1 MSGKRNR
8 HYFGPN
14 SDKFKYVIFCKEYH
28 EGNAKLLTQRKSALP
43 NQCRYFTLLIRQS
56 PCRAYCKAQGH
67 NWQLQ
72 LNQTGLAICVQVFDW
87 STTVKKVVVIAENT
101 MFEMTAAGLDGHRET
116 TTTLMNRS
124 CNDSFAT
131 TKYCRSLFLRDTVQ
145 NTTNKNKKLSCRR
158 ETARRFVSLNI

>member
-87 STTVKKVVVIAENT
+87 STTVRMVVVIAKT
-101 MFEMTAAGLDGHRET
+101 MFKSKTVLEMTTAGLDAPWET
-116 TTTLMNRS
+116 TTPLMHGFKSGEFGGHSIEAEWILGRVQ
-124 CNDSFAT
+124 DEGRTF
-131 TKYCRSLFLRDTVQ
+131 FL
-145 NTTNKNKKLSCRR
+145 
-158 ETARRFVSLNI
+158 A